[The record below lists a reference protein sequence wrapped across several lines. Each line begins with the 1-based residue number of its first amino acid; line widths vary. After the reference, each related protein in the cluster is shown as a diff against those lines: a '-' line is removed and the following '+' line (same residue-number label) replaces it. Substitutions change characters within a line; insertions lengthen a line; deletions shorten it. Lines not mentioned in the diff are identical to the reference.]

1 MTVNSI
7 TEIVADRLG
16 IDLYDDAAVAEFQG
30 RVNAVMG
37 VLSKAGCNG
46 SDDQYI
52 EAVTVGVND
61 LLTMESSGGGF
72 SVGFLFFVN
81 QLRLGGGGTDADA

>member
-72 SVGFLFFVN
+72 SVGFLF
-81 QLRLGGGGTDADA
+81 L